1 MKIRKLKKLKYKKIK
16 YNFLIKEIRNLVE
29 KNIRVV
35 VVDNIEQHI
44 KDVKFVIGKIKI
56 AKKYKG
62 IKWKF

>member
-16 YNFLIKEIRNLVE
+16 YNFLIKEIRNFVE

-56 AKKYKG
+56 AKKYKEL
-62 IKWKF
+62 K